1 MWRRR
6 GRAGA
11 RTRREKPPDRG
22 PNRDGS
28 RGHLGELPQSFP
40 RRAPENGPVG
50 PTEWRR
56 ASLQWRGATTAR
68 KVRAAGIPPTPR
80 GAPILGSD
88 RGLLPRDE
96 PFGSGPLHHEF
107 RSVDGTRAIHPS
119 AKCFGRSSPSFS
131 SCLVSVQVVD
141 RLAVRPQPPGHP
153 SGGNSAIQ
161 QRGGSSLLTP
171 D

>member
-1 MWRRR
+1 M
-6 GRAGA
+6 GVGA
-11 RTRREKPPDRG
+11 IW
-22 PNRDGS
+22 
-28 RGHLGELPQSFP
+28 ELPQSFP

-56 ASLQWRGATTAR
+56 ASLQWRVATTAR

-96 PFGSGPLHHEF
+96 PFGSGPLHHEL
-107 RSVDGTRAIHPS
+107 RPVDGTRAIHPS